1 MKIRLKIIYAL
12 SSSIDF
18 QNLFRFLDLDLD
30 LELDL
35 DLDLDLVH
43 DLDIDHD
50 HDHDVGLKL
59 RLEQQEYILSKYQE
73 INIQSSSYILIK

>member
-35 DLDLDLVH
+35 DLVH
-43 DLDIDHD
+43 GLDIDHD

-73 INIQSSSYILIK
+73 INIQSSSYISIQ

>member
-35 DLDLDLVH
+35 DLVH
-43 DLDIDHD
+43 GLDIDHD